1 MENWNIEQVFLSHLS
16 IIPFF
21 QYSIIPSDLLMK
33 IIVGIADMKVSDVPD
48 ATLITYS
55 LGSCIGVSIYD
66 PAVRVGGLLHFML
79 PDSAIDPQKAAK
91 NPWMF
96 ADSGIPLF
104 FKEAY
109 QLGAEKRRL
118 DVKVV
123 GGAQILDDSNFFNIG
138 KRNYMT
144 LRKIFWMNNVLIRAE
159 EVGGVVNRTLSL
171 ELSSGKVSVKTS
183 GDGVREI

>member
-1 MENWNIEQVFLSHLS
+1 LEYRVVILLILLS

-21 QYSIIPSDLLMK
+21 QYSIIPLDLAMK
-33 IIVGIADMKVSDVPD
+33 IIVGIADMNVSNDPA
-48 ATLITYS
+48 ATIITHA

-66 PAVRVGGLLHFML
+66 PTVRVGGLLHFML
-79 PDSAIDPQKAAK
+79 PDSTIDPQKAMQ

-109 QLGAEKRRL
+109 QLGAEKKRL
-118 DVKVV
+118 NVKVV

-144 LRKIFWMNNVLIRAE
+144 LRKIFWANNVLIRAE
-159 EVGGVVNRTLSL
+159 QVGGNVNRTLSL
-171 ELSSGKVSVKTS
+171 ELSSGKVWVKTS
-183 GDGVREI
+183 GDGVKEI

>member
-1 MENWNIEQVFLSHLS
+1 
-16 IIPFF
+16 
-21 QYSIIPSDLLMK
+21 MK
-33 IIVGIADMKVSDVPD
+33 LIVGIADMKVTNDPK
-48 ATLITYS
+48 AMIITYS

-66 PAVRVGGLLHFML
+66 PIVKVGGLLHFML
-79 PDSAIDPQKAAK
+79 PDSTIDPIKAQK

-109 QLGAEKRRL
+109 RLGAEKNRL

-138 KRNYMT
+138 KRNYMS
-144 LRKIFWMNNVLIRAE
+144 LRKIFWANNVLIKAE
-159 EVGGVVNRTLSL
+159 DVGGSVNRTLSL
-171 ELSSGKVSVKTS
+171 ELLSGKVWVKIS
-183 GDGVREI
+183 GDGVKEL

>member
-1 MENWNIEQVFLSHLS
+1 MG
-16 IIPFF
+16 
-21 QYSIIPSDLLMK
+21 K
-33 IIVGIADMKVSDVPD
+33 IIVGIADMKVSDDPD

-66 PAVRVGGLLHFML
+66 PAVRVGGILHFML
-79 PDSAIDPQKAAK
+79 PESKIDPQKALK

-109 QLGAEKRRL
+109 RLGAEKVRL
-118 DVKVV
+118 TVKVV

-138 KRNYMT
+138 KRNYMA
-144 LRKIFWMNNVLIRAE
+144 LRKIFWANNILIRAE
-159 EVGGVVNRTLSL
+159 EIGGSVNRTLSL
-171 ELSSGKVSVKTS
+171 ELSTGKMLVKTS
-183 GDGVREI
+183 GDGVREV

>member
-1 MENWNIEQVFLSHLS
+1 
-16 IIPFF
+16 
-21 QYSIIPSDLLMK
+21 MK
-33 IIVGIADMKVSDVPD
+33 LIVGIGDMRVSNDPD
-48 ATLITYS
+48 TTIITFS

-66 PAVRVGGLLHFML
+66 PVVRVGGLLHFML
-79 PDSAIDPQKAAK
+79 PDSTIDPQKAQK

-109 QLGAEKRRL
+109 RLGAEKRRL

-123 GGAQILDDSNFFNIG
+123 GGAQILDDSQFFNIG
-138 KRNYMT
+138 KRNYMA
-144 LRKIFWMNNVLIRAE
+144 LRKIFWANNVLIRAE
-159 EVGGVVNRTLSL
+159 AVGGTVNRTLSL
-171 ELSSGKVSVKTS
+171 ELSSGKTWVKTS

>member
-1 MENWNIEQVFLSHLS
+1 VG
-16 IIPFF
+16 
-21 QYSIIPSDLLMK
+21 K
-33 IIVGIADMKVSDVPD
+33 IIVGIADMKVSDDPD

-66 PAVRVGGLLHFML
+66 PAVRVGGILHFML
-79 PDSAIDPQKAAK
+79 PESKIDPQKALK

-109 QLGAEKRRL
+109 RLGAEKVRL
-118 DVKVV
+118 TVKVV

-138 KRNYMT
+138 KRNYMA
-144 LRKIFWMNNVLIRAE
+144 LRKIFWANNILIRAE
-159 EVGGVVNRTLSL
+159 EIGGSVNRTLSL
-171 ELSSGKVSVKTS
+171 ELSTGKMLVKTS
-183 GDGVREI
+183 GDGVREV

>member
-1 MENWNIEQVFLSHLS
+1 MG
-16 IIPFF
+16 
-21 QYSIIPSDLLMK
+21 K
-33 IIVGIADMKVSDVPD
+33 IIVGIADMKVSDDPD

-66 PAVRVGGLLHFML
+66 PTVRVGGILHFML
-79 PDSAIDPQKAAK
+79 PESKIDPQKALK

-109 QLGAEKRRL
+109 RLGAEKVRL
-118 DVKVV
+118 TVKVV

-138 KRNYMT
+138 KRNYMA
-144 LRKIFWMNNVLIRAE
+144 LRKIFWANNILIRAE
-159 EVGGVVNRTLSL
+159 EIGGSVNRTLSL
-171 ELSSGKVSVKTS
+171 ELSTGKVIVKTS
-183 GDGVREI
+183 GDGVREV

>member
-1 MENWNIEQVFLSHLS
+1 
-16 IIPFF
+16 
-21 QYSIIPSDLLMK
+21 MK
-33 IIVGIADMKVSDVPD
+33 LIVGIGDMRVSDDPG
-48 ATLITYS
+48 ATLITFS

-66 PAVRVGGLLHFML
+66 PVVRVGGLLHFML
-79 PDSAIDPQKAAK
+79 PDSTIDPQKAQK

-109 QLGAEKRRL
+109 RLGAEKRRL

-123 GGAQILDDSNFFNIG
+123 GGAQILDDSQFFNIG
-138 KRNYMT
+138 KRNYMA
-144 LRKIFWMNNVLIRAE
+144 LRKIFWANNVLIRAE
-159 EVGGVVNRTLSL
+159 AVGGTVNRTLSL
-171 ELSSGKVSVKTS
+171 ELSSGKTWVKTS